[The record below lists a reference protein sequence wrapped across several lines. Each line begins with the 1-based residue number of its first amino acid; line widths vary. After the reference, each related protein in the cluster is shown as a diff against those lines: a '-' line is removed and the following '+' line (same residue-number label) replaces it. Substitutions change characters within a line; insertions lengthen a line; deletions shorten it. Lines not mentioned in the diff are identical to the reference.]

1 MAPHGGDGHGHSH
14 GHEGCGGHGAAG
26 KSGEELGV
34 AYSLYTK
41 VDMERLECLNE
52 SEDNSC
58 RHVFRPWDQRLS
70 REKFVISDADEEL
83 LFNIPFTGNVK
94 LKGLIVVG
102 GEDGT
107 HPAKVRL
114 FKNRPHMTFDM
125 AAGKA
130 DQEFDLVQDDS
141 GTIEYAPKVV
151 TFSSVHH
158 LTLHFPSNLGG
169 NDETK
174 VYYIGLKGEFTKA
187 ERTGVVNAVY
197 EARPMI
203 GDHKADNKE
212 ENIARGPQC

>member
-1 MAPHGGDGHGHSH
+1 MPPHGGHSH
-14 GHEGCGGHGAAG
+14 GGHEGCGGHGAAG
-26 KSGEELGV
+26 KSGEEFGL
-34 AYSLYTK
+34 AYSLYAK
-41 VDMERLECLNE
+41 VDKERLECLNE
-52 SEDNSC
+52 ATDNSC
-58 RHVFRPWDQRLS
+58 REVFRPWDQRLD
-70 REKFVISDADEEL
+70 RTKFVISDADEEL

-94 LKGLIVVG
+94 LKGLIVMG
-102 GEDGT
+102 GEEGT

-125 AAGKA
+125 AAAKA

-169 NDETK
+169 DDETK